1 MNLYARQGDLVI
13 SQMPPVTGGD
23 NKLNYIVAGADTA
36 PHTVLGDATV
46 SVSDGTTVVTPV
58 TDTVIRHAGRHLE
71 VPLPAGY
78 SYSITRLRERGDAGD
93 RAVED

>member
-1 MNLYARQGDLVI
+1 M
-13 SQMPPVTGGD
+13 
-23 NKLNYIVAGADTA
+23 
-36 PHTVLGDATV
+36 